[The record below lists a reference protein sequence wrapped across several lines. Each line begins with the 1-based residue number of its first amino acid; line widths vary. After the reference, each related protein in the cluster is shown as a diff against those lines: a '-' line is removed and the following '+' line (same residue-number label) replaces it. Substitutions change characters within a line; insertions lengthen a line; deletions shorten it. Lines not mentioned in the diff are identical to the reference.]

1 MKFIVKQE
9 EPKAFADWKAMANA
23 DWQPTYRGLR
33 GNVKKTVKE
42 ALMVEQGG
50 LCCYCERRLT
60 DNDSHIEHFMPQ
72 SDPVMDPLDFTNM
85 LCSCQ
90 DQLKKG
96 VPRHCGNLKD
106 NWFDDALLISP
117 IDPSCESRFAFTGD
131 GKINPELSTD
141 IAASETITRLG
152 LDIPKLN
159 ALRASAIEPFL
170 EESLSENE
178 MRQFVSGYLQ
188 KDRNGMY
195 GEFWMTIVYVFG
207 GYATT

>member
-1 MKFIVKQE
+1 MKLIVKQE
-9 EPKAFADWKAMANA
+9 EPKAFIDWKAMANP
-23 DWQPTYRGLR
+23 DWQPTYHVLR
-33 GNVKKTVKE
+33 GTIKKTVKE
-42 ALMVEQGG
+42 ALMAEQGG
-50 LCCYCERRLT
+50 ICCYCERRLA
-60 DNDSHIEHFMPQ
+60 DNDSHIEHFRPQ
-72 SDPVMDPLDFTNM
+72 RDPDLNPLDFTNM

-117 IDPSCESRFAFTGD
+117 LDPSCESRFAFTGD
-131 GKINPELSTD
+131 GEISPELSTD

-152 LDIPKLN
+152 LDIRKLD

-170 EESLSENE
+170 EDSLSENE

-188 KDRNGMY
+188 KGRNGMY
-195 GEFWMTIVYVFG
+195 GEFWMTIRYLFG
-207 GYATT
+207 GYATA

>member
-1 MKFIVKQE
+1 MKFIVKHE
-9 EPKAFADWKAMANA
+9 EPKAFIDWKAMANA
-23 DWQPTYRGLR
+23 DWQPTYRDLR

-42 ALMVEQGG
+42 ALMSEQGG
-50 LCCYCERRLT
+50 LCCYCERRLAN
-60 DNDSHIEHFMPQ
+60 NDSHIEHFRPQ
-72 SDPVMDPLDFTNM
+72 SDPVVDPLDFTNM

-106 NWFDDALLISP
+106 NWFDDSLLISP
-117 IDPSCESRFAFTGD
+117 LDPSCESRFAFTGD
-131 GKINPELSTD
+131 GEISPELSTD

-152 LDIPKLN
+152 LDIPKLD
-159 ALRASAIEPFL
+159 ALRAGAIEPFL

-195 GEFWMTIVYVFG
+195 GEFWMTIRYLFG
-207 GYATT
+207 GYATA